1 MAPPPPPVPA
11 PRPKL
16 LTPPGQQT
24 FIPRKPSNR
33 PQSNLKRLPPVA
45 NPTESVT
52 QTTSPPTSN
61 VHTSADLNG
70 QTMSATRQ
78 TPTPSSS
85 HPSQEGARGRILA
98 YQDLARCFHLPI
110 NTAARELGVCVTA
123 LKKQC
128 RKHGVQRWPHRKLK
142 SLDKL
147 KEKLEREEATAA
159 DKDYY
164 KHEIHSIVQKKDHIF
179 RATPSRQ
186 KPSPSTNITTST
198 PNISS
203 TLAETTHPTQNSHY
217 SPALPQT
224 EARPHFSY
232 PISHDH
238 FPLHPQHPTLLMASG
253 MTFPQPPVPA
263 PPSHP
268 QPPSAL
274 LSGHLGPM
282 SIPPSTKFPLC
293 GIIGCDCAFNNGISS
308 QNYHMGMPF
317 RSAAS
322 PQTLPTNAQPA
333 MAPSASTGFSSP
345 SMTHPY
351 YGVPPPGYPYGSAL
365 PYPSHPHATPL
376 FHNMVQLNVVDQQP
390 YAHSSPNIARPGGND
405 PSHPPGTQMPPPT
418 QPFPS
423 NADPVQAGA
432 LGANGP
438 VRAVPQ
444 SSTGYDAYSTSGS
457 AAVYGGAGACN
468 TGVGAGPGNP
478 SFVPKNIPQS
488 PATEPPGCADGV
500 PTANMSPR
508 LATHYWTGGM
518 GQPPGG
524 GNTFTMYNQSTHFH
538 HHHGA
543 GEHPTPSSTG
553 APSRVHKSSCPDVGP
568 TASSSATNNS
578 AKKVAYINN
587 DVEAGGRSKD
597 KLEMENVGG
606 AIGSSAEIETN
617 GRPSSDYLSVPDQ
630 TEEDRKTETAMV
642 GNGIKYEKLSVVES
656 DDSGEKSDEEED
668 NSKKVNGAISEPSI
682 NDRDLSRHV
691 NGRTPTQE
699 LVKESARYHSDN
711 KRVPN
716 GMSKKNAGVRK
727 RKRVEECSVSDR
739 APQLVEESVENL
751 NELDGTNHSSTL
763 EMCDG
768 EAGQS
773 RLSNGRHVDK
783 KRRNGTVRPSDE
795 REKCDT
801 FHDSSGNSGAIAT
814 IKREYTKSKGLR
826 DETPSSDDGSI
837 CDGNDVKSR
846 AHGNGLNG
854 VREEHKID
862 ASSSVARKAT
872 DKVGQSAN
880 RQKCG
885 VVDPASPL
893 GGAKTSVDHEVM
905 NRHNVFKREPR
916 GAASGTGSDGT
927 VNACTRS
934 RARRYEH
941 VMMNC
946 LGVGCAQWCTDRL
959 LRVTLAVG
967 TRVLLSLVGVG
978 PVGSGAVDCAGDS
991 SSMENK
997 ETQKRYNMALSG
1009 QKTEWIISTEKRNV
1023 LVVLAPFRK
1032 RSGGEI
1038 AGVSGIVLEVSPQIQ
1053 FFSCKN

>member
-1 MAPPPPPVPA
+1 
-11 PRPKL
+11 
-16 LTPPGQQT
+16 
-24 FIPRKPSNR
+24 
-33 PQSNLKRLPPVA
+33 
-45 NPTESVT
+45 
-52 QTTSPPTSN
+52 
-61 VHTSADLNG
+61 
-70 QTMSATRQ
+70 MSTTRQ

-186 KPSPSTNITTST
+186 KSSPSTNITTST

-203 TLAETTHPTQNSHY
+203 TLAETTHPTKNSHY
-217 SPALPQT
+217 SPLLSQT

-232 PISHDH
+232 PIPHDQ
-238 FPLHPQHPTLLMASG
+238 FPLHAPHPSLMMASG
-253 MTFPQPPVPA
+253 MTFPQPPGPSQ
-263 PPSHP
+263 PPHP

-274 LSGHLGPM
+274 MPNHLGPM

-308 QNYHMGMPF
+308 QNYHMAIPF
-317 RSAAS
+317 RSAPS
-322 PQTLPTNAQPA
+322 PQTIPTNAQPA
-333 MAPSASTGFSSP
+333 AAPSASTGFSSP
-345 SMTHPY
+345 PMTHPY
-351 YGVPPPGYPYGSAL
+351 YGMPPPGYPYGTAL

-390 YAHSSPNIARPGGND
+390 YAYSAPNIARPGAHD
-405 PSHPPGTQMPPPT
+405 PSHPLGTQMPAPG
-418 QPFPS
+418 QPFPP
-423 NADPVQAGA
+423 NADPAQAGV

-438 VRAVPQ
+438 VSAVPQ
-444 SSTGYDAYSTSGS
+444 STTGYDAHSTSGS

-468 TGVGAGPGNP
+468 AGAGAGPGNS
-478 SFVPKNIPQS
+478 SFVPKNIPPS

-500 PTANMSPR
+500 PTSNMSPR
-508 LATHYWTGGM
+508 LAAHYWTGGM
-518 GQPPGG
+518 GQPTGG

-543 GEHPTPSSTG
+543 GEHPTLSSTG
-553 APSRVHKSSCPDVGP
+553 APSRVHKSNCPDVGP

-578 AKKVAYINN
+578 AKKVVHTNN
-587 DVEAGGRSKD
+587 VVESGGRNKD
-597 KLEMENVGG
+597 KLDVENMGG
-606 AIGSSAEIETN
+606 AVGSSAELETN
-617 GRPSSDYLSVPDQ
+617 GRPSSDYLSLPEQ

-642 GNGIKYEKLSVVES
+642 GNGIRFEKLSVVES
-656 DDSGEKSDEEED
+656 DDSGEKNDEGED
-668 NSKKVNGAISEPSI
+668 VSKMVNGAISEPFI

-691 NGRTPTQE
+691 NGRTQTQE
-699 LVKESARYHSDN
+699 MAKENSRHHFNN
-711 KRVPN
+711 KCAPN
-716 GMSKKNAGVRK
+716 GMLKKNTGVRK
-727 RKRVEECSVSDR
+727 RKRVEECFDSDK
-739 APQLVEESVENL
+739 APQAVEESIENL
-751 NELDGTNHSSTL
+751 NGVDGMVHSSTV

-768 EAGQS
+768 DVGQS

-783 KRRNGTVRPSDE
+783 KQCNGMARPRDE
-795 REKCDT
+795 HEKCDAFRDT
-801 FHDSSGNSGAIAT
+801 CNNSGAIAT

-837 CDGNDVKSR
+837 CDGNDDKSR
-846 AHGNGLNG
+846 VQNDGPSGG
-854 VREEHKID
+854 RKETKID
-862 ASSSVARKAT
+862 ASSSAARKVT
-872 DKVGQSAN
+872 DKVGQSEI

-893 GGAKTSVDHEVM
+893 GGAKTSADHEDM
-905 NRHNVFKREPR
+905 NRHKVFKRELS
-916 GAASGTGSDGT
+916 GVASGTGSDGT

-978 PVGSGAVDCAGDS
+978 SVGSGAVDCAGDS
-991 SSMENK
+991 SSTENK
-997 ETQKRYNMALSG
+997 EMQKRYNMALSG

-1023 LVVLAPFRK
+1023 LVKLAPFRK

-1053 FFSCKN
+1053 LFGCKN